1 MLWFEVASCYE
12 AKKMGK
18 DALSYYQKV
27 AKRDPAYRDVQE
39 RIQRLS
45 KGETKSAV
53 RQVAVGADDE
63 FDQAFDDIIGKS

>member
-1 MLWFEVASCYE
+1 
-12 AKKMGK
+12 
-18 DALSYYQKV
+18 V